1 MVAKQRNLILGLCLW
16 TMLLCQHGLGQVII
30 GPAGNL
36 IPEASVP
43 LVFRRSVRKELKLRQ
58 SQLEQLKAIQNEF
71 NAFHA
76 ELRKRKHAFLQQQA
90 GGLVDDEEQAL
101 AEIASFSAENNAKL
115 REQILRV
122 LGAGQRQRFK
132 EILFQYHLSNGHY
145 RLALAVYDMTDLDE
159 FDQAKLRKRERE
171 RWAAVEL
178 EKARLELASRTD
190 MLADLLP
197 GVTMFELTIALS

>member
-1 MVAKQRNLILGLCLW
+1 M
-16 TMLLCQHGLGQVII
+16 
-30 GPAGNL
+30 
-36 IPEASVP
+36 P

-58 SQLEQLKAIQNEF
+58 SQLEQLNAIRNEF

-76 ELRKRKHAFLQQQA
+76 ELRKRKHAFLQQKA
-90 GGLVDDEEQAL
+90 GGLIDDEEQAL
-101 AEIASFSAENNAKL
+101 AQLTSFSADNNAKL
-115 REQILRV
+115 REQIFRV
-122 LGAGQRQRFK
+122 LGVSQRQRFR

-159 FDQAKLRKRERE
+159 FDQAELRKRERE

-197 GVTMFELTIALS
+197 GVTMSRLGRMSGELFNFKSDLDTAGEFVIKEKPQPRTIEPINPRRQ